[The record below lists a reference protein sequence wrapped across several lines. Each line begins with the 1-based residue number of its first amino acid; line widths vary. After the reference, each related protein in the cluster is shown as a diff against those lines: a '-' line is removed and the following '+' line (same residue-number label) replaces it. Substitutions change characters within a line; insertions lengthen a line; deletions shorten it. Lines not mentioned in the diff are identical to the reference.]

1 MGGQRRLGLFFSLSF
16 ASADGSSLQ
25 HLYYVPIDD
34 HLYVFFGNKLEY
46 IRVKKEMVVLT
57 SVIPLNFLGVQ

>member
-1 MGGQRRLGLFFSLSF
+1 MEGTRVCFSLSI

-34 HLYVFFGNKLEY
+34 HMYVCFGIKLEY
-46 IRVKKEMVVLT
+46 IRIKKETVVLT
-57 SVIPLNFLGVQ
+57 CVISLKFLGVQ